1 MHPTRIFK
9 HPDELLQAWEGYKAS
24 LIEEAKKWPRVQY
37 VGKDGERVE
46 DYPKMPLILD
56 GFEVYCYARHGC
68 VHQYLSNKDGLYDE
82 FVPLITRIK
91 QECRADQITGGALKM
106 YDQRI
111 VASLN
116 GLKDYTDNKTS
127 ASIAVLNIDPLDDS
141 ADKGTP

>member
-9 HPDELLQAWEGYKAS
+9 SPDELLQAWEGYKAS

-46 DYPKMPLILD
+46 DYPKMPLTIE
-56 GFEVYCYARHGC
+56 GFEVFCYSNHGC
-68 VHQYLSNKDGLYDE
+68 VNQYFANKDGYYDD
-82 FVPLITRIK
+82 FVTVTTRIRM
-91 QECRADQITGGALKM
+91 ECRADQITGGALKM

-141 ADKGTP
+141 ADKGAP